1 MHGHPG
7 PLSITGHC
15 QHNRYEATWG
25 GRCGSVLCSIRWIKV
40 CVARSHSLSQ
50 QLALPRNLA
59 GVRIESYLSAELPCS
74 AFRSVRSVRCALPVR
89 RRSRSSRSSRSDHST
104 LIRATHSRLGRS
116 GLPAVQI
123 IPAGQ
128 SDPSGIPLASSCPLS
143 CHGETHLRLLI
154 GTGND
159 LHGSRS
165 RITTIRGVL
174 WHPCDS
180 CPPCR
185 VHDDSPP
192 PPPPPQ
198 PLP

>member
-128 SDPSGIPLASSCPLS
+128 SYPSGIPLASSCPLS
-143 CHGETHLRLLI
+143 CHGESERPTSALAA
-154 GTGND
+154 D
-159 LHGSRS
+159 
-165 RITTIRGVL
+165 
-174 WHPCDS
+174 
-180 CPPCR
+180 
-185 VHDDSPP
+185 
-192 PPPPPQ
+192 
-198 PLP
+198 